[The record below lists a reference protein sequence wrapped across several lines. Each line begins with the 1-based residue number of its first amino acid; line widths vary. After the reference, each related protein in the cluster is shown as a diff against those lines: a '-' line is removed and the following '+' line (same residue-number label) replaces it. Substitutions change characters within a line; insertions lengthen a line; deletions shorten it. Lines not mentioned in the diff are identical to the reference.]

1 MSGRQ
6 WILWLLGAS
15 LLIVSGTALSQD
27 ANQNRTLVINGQST
41 QVPVIQVNGRSRS
54 RWTESRTA
62 A

>member
-27 ANQNRTLVINGQST
+27 ANQNRTLVINAN
-41 QVPVIQVNGRSRS
+41 PRKYPLYK
-54 RWTESRTA
+54 
-62 A
+62 